1 MMTKRSQTMSSI
13 LRGVQIP
20 CILVFDWPLPLVMKF
35 SARIPR
41 MALFS

>member
-1 MMTKRSQTMSSI
+1 MMTKRSQTISSM

-20 CILVFDWPLPLVMKF
+20 CILVLDWPLPRVMKF

-41 MALFS
+41 MALLS